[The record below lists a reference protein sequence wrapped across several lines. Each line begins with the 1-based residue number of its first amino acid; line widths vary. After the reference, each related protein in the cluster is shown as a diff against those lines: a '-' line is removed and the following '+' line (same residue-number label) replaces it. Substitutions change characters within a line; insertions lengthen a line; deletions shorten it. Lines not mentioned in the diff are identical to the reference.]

1 MADLSQVQPFS
12 FSCQGGLVLNQPTFN
27 MEPGQA
33 LELENFEPDIN
44 GGYRRI
50 DGFQRFVRQ
59 IVPQTSSSSEEV
71 LMVVNFANKIVAA
84 RGQKIFS
91 SASTELATAIAS
103 DTTMSGS
110 GTITVDSTTGFSS
123 SGTLQIDSEKFTYT
137 GVTSTTFTG
146 VTRATSSTTA
156 AAHSVDSVVSEDWTE
171 RDTGRSSASR
181 YNFERFNFDG
191 NDKLVVVDGDNAPTF
206 FNSAMSATDITS
218 AGSGEV
224 STAVT
229 GAKFVAAFKDH
240 MFYAGMSSTP
250 QEIVFSV
257 PFDEDNFATGSG
269 AGSIKV
275 DDTITGLKVF
285 RDNLFIFCENRIFKL
300 SGTSSSNFAMT
311 PVTRNIGCI
320 EPFGSTI
327 QEFAGDLIFLGPD
340 GLRTV
345 AGTARIGDVEIGTI
359 SKSVQSLIDDN
370 IQNADLFNSIVIP
383 DKTQYRLFFNK
394 TTLTEEN
401 TIGVICVLKGQ
412 QFEFAKLKGIKPSST
427 DSIVVKG
434 DVIVTHGGFDGY
446 VYRQEKGNDFDGTAI
461 NGKYRSP
468 DLTFGDPGIR
478 KHMQRV
484 ILNYAPEAAINAD
497 LFLRYDYESAEG
509 ARPSAYPFDST
520 KVAAVYG
527 TATYGVATYGGAT
540 QPLVRQ
546 SVEGSGFALALRVN
560 DSGTTAPYSLKGFG
574 LEYQVGARR

>member
-1 MADLSQVQPFS
+1 MPDLSQTQPFS

-27 MEPGQA
+27 MQPGQA
-33 LELENFEPDIN
+33 LELENFEPDID

-50 DGFQRFVRQ
+50 DGFKKFVNH
-59 IVPQTSSSSEEV
+59 IVPQTSSSTEEV

-123 SGTLQIDSEKFTYT
+123 SGTLQINSEIFTYT

-146 VTRATSSTTA
+146 VTRATSSTSA
-156 AAHSVDSVVSEDWTE
+156 AAHAVNDVVSESWTE

-275 DDTITGLKVF
+275 DNTITGLKVF
-285 RDNLFIFCENRIFKL
+285 RDNLFIFCESRIFKL
-300 SGTSSSNFAMT
+300 SGTSLSNFAIT

-359 SKSVQSLIDDN
+359 SKSIQSLIDDN
-370 IQNADLFNSIVIP
+370 IKNADLFNSIVIP

-394 TTLTEEN
+394 SGLTEEN

-427 DSIVVKG
+427 DSIVESG
-434 DVIVTHGGFDGY
+434 DVIAIHGGFDGY

-468 DLTFGDPGIR
+468 DLTFGDPGVR

-484 ILNYAPEAAINAD
+484 ILNYAPEAAISAD

-509 ARPSAYPFDST
+509 ARPNAYPFDST

-527 TATYGVATYGGAT
+527 TATYGTATYGGAT

-546 SVEGSGFALALRVN
+546 AVEGSGFALALRVN
-560 DSGTTAPYSLKGFG
+560 DSVTTAPYSLKGFG

>member
-1 MADLSQVQPFS
+1 MPDTSRVQPFS
-12 FSCQGGLVLNQPTFN
+12 FACQGGLILNQPTFN
-27 MEPGQA
+27 MQPGQA
-33 LELENFEPDIN
+33 LELENFEPDID

-50 DGFQRFVRQ
+50 DGFQKFVNQ

-71 LMVVNFANKIVAA
+71 LMVVNFADKIVAA

-123 SGTLQIDSEKFTYT
+123 SGTLQINSEIFTYT

-146 VTRATSSTTA
+146 VTRAQSSTSA
-156 AAHSVDSVVSEDWTE
+156 AAHAVNNVVSESWTE
-171 RDTGRSSASR
+171 RDTGRSSAAR

-229 GAKFVAAFKDH
+229 GAKFVAAFRDH

-275 DDTITGLKVF
+275 DNTITGLKVF
-285 RDNLFIFCENRIFKL
+285 RNDLFIFCESRIFKL
-300 SGTSSSNFAMT
+300 SGSSLSDFVIT

-320 EPFGSTI
+320 DKHGSTI

-359 SKSVQSLIDDN
+359 SKSIQSLIDDN
-370 IQNADLFNSIVIP
+370 IKNADLFNSIVIA

-394 TTLTEEN
+394 SGLTEGN

-427 DSIVVKG
+427 DTIVESG
-434 DVIVTHGGFDGY
+434 DVIAIHGGFDGY

-468 DLTFGDPGIR
+468 DLSFGDPGVR

-484 ILNYAPEAAINAD
+484 ILNYAPEAAISAD

-509 ARPSAYPFDST
+509 ARPNAYPFDST

-527 TATYGVATYGGAT
+527 VSTYGTATYGGAT

-546 SVEGSGFALALRVN
+546 SVEGSGFAVALRVN

>member
-1 MADLSQVQPFS
+1 MPDLSQTQPFS

-27 MEPGQA
+27 MQPGQA
-33 LELENFEPDIN
+33 LELENFEPDID

-50 DGFQRFVRQ
+50 DGFKKFVNH
-59 IVPQTSSSSEEV
+59 IVPQTSSSTEEV

-123 SGTLQIDSEKFTYT
+123 SGTLQINSEIFTYT

-146 VTRATSSTTA
+146 VTRATSSTSA
-156 AAHSVDSVVSEDWTE
+156 AAHAVNDVVSESWTE

-206 FNSAMSATDITS
+206 FNSAMSATDVTS

-275 DDTITGLKVF
+275 DNTITGLKVF
-285 RDNLFIFCENRIFKL
+285 RDNLFIFCESRIFKL
-300 SGTSSSNFAMT
+300 SGTSLSNFAIT

-359 SKSVQSLIDDN
+359 SKSIQSLIDDN
-370 IQNADLFNSIVIP
+370 IKNADLFNSIVIP

-394 TTLTEEN
+394 SGLTEEN

-427 DSIVVKG
+427 DSIVESG
-434 DVIVTHGGFDGY
+434 DVIAIHGGFDGY

-468 DLTFGDPGIR
+468 DLTFGDPGVR

-484 ILNYAPEAAINAD
+484 ILNYAPEASIDAD
-497 LFLRYDYESAEG
+497 LFLRYDYESGDAP
-509 ARPSAYPFDST
+509 RPAAYPFDSS
-520 KVAAVYG
+520 KVVAVYG
-527 TATYGVATYGGAT
+527 TSTYGTGTYGGT
-540 QPLVRQ
+540 SQPLVRQ
-546 SVEGSGFALALRVN
+546 PVEGSGFAVALRVN
-560 DSGTTAPYSLKGFG
+560 DGGTTAPYSLKGFG